1 MNKLDKDTKV
11 LDKAIKV
18 LDSQVR
24 NAAGILLGE
33 LVKKYGNKYVLKDKW
48 GTEYLVSENDYQYL
62 TESKKTTSV
71 DIRAVGARMN

>member
-1 MNKLDKDTKV
+1 MDKDTKV

-48 GTEYLVSENDYQYL
+48 GTEYLVSENDYQWL

-71 DIRAVGARMN
+71 DIRAVGTRMN